1 MENNAEQYYFKVF
14 TFIQSLQSM
23 LGHKILIRIIELVD
37 STQEK
42 STNKPDGSALAIA
55 NAVEDELDLRSQYE
69 QQFLQEIQA
78 KRYEQLKYYF
88 QSKTNTNPSVE
99 IQDIKQVKTRQ
110 GIPLKDGFKI
120 LEEEAIKDK

>member
-1 MENNAEQYYFKVF
+1 
-14 TFIQSLQSM
+14 M

-110 GIPLKDGFKI
+110 GIPLKDRFKI